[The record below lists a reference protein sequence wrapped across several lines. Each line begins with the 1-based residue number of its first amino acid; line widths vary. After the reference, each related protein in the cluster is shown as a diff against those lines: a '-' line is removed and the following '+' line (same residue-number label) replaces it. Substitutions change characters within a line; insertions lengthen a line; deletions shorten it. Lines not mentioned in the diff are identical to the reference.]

1 MMNFAQYV
9 TKLILKTMEQLFN
22 DLRQQIAGTMGDTVS
37 LIDEDYGQLDAL
49 KNGGEQYPVTFPC
62 ILLSPL
68 ETVWSNQKDNRQ
80 HGHCTLSVRLA
91 FDCHSD
97 APQAQHASER
107 MQAADRLNACLRGWQ
122 FDGCSSAL
130 TRRTSKLY
138 ALPGEIKVYETEY
151 STSVDE
157 PYSE

>member
-1 MMNFAQYV
+1 
-9 TKLILKTMEQLFN
+9 MEQLFN

-68 ETVWSNQKDNRQ
+68 ETAWSNQKDNWQ

-107 MQAADRLNACLRGWQ
+107 MPARLAVRRMQLGTDTPHQQALCPARRDKGIRNGVLHERGRAVFRIATTGVPVRPAGISRAGRHW
-122 FDGCSSAL
+122 
-130 TRRTSKLY
+130 R
-138 ALPGEIKVYETEY
+138 
-151 STSVDE
+151 
-157 PYSE
+157 